1 MARMRSKF
9 ADSRKAAANEAA
21 ARRRED
27 YMATQGRNIVRKD
40 PDKSARRGFLGDLA
54 QMGRDLSG
62 PVKDSGLVRDA
73 STMTRDLG
81 TLAASPFKAAWMHG
95 ADLFASGIGAFKE
108 GERARRDDDEWTLG
122 GDPLDITRGSDAYKY
137 LLTQIDDPEDRRD
150 FRREVGKNNLH
161 WTELNEYAG
170 DNAAGLA
177 KKINEYNAGIRSFPK
192 GEDTYSNFVRQGS
205 DLEGTG
211 MIGDAAARIANAQ
224 KYGKAGFFEPWMNE
238 ESSAEPFDDAVTT
251 TVLPGPGYDQEL
263 DVDTRTSGPYEVEDW
278 MGPEGP
284 AEMINWQQKLNE
296 ETAADDQFYKDSWG
310 VTKDQYDKIMTA
322 PDNLDVEEGLWEQAE
337 GYDDKWLEDALGY
350 PVYKSRSGRFFKM
363 NPETHYVQMD
373 DDITDEVTKLAM
385 SMRTDRPMSL
395 GDTTPPPFL
404 SGDTDWWTP
413 EPEEEDLRG
422 WDWIN
427 EPVMKHYGVD
437 KPSEEIER
445 VWPNTP
451 PPGYPHRG
459 RFLKY
464 LDQFGFNTGYDYY
477 NE

>member
-1 MARMRSKF
+1 MPDQNRFGKSSRSY
-9 ADSRKAAANEAA
+9 AVDTPRERGIKAYN
-21 ARRRED
+21 RNLREGLGS
-27 YMATQGRNIVRKD
+27 GRNVQRIHQ
-40 PDKSARRGFLGDLA
+40 ARENRTLNRPPRWDQKL
-54 QMGRDLSG
+54 GRDVG
-62 PVKDSGLVRDA
+62 TMVRD
-73 STMTRDLG
+73 TT
-81 TLAASPFKAAWMHG
+81 SPFKAALMHG

-211 MIGDAAARIANAQ
+211 MIGDAAARIARAQ
-224 KYGKAGFFEPWMNE
+224 EEGRAGFATPAMRRKTTPLE
-238 ESSAEPFDDAVTT
+238 AVTT
-251 TVLPGPGYDQEL
+251 EDDMPTGRYPFPVGMDMAPTEGISDEERAFQESLMDDTYFQENFDTETGAWRSPPRIEDVADSASRAENIAAL
-263 DVDTRTSGPYEVEDW
+263 DRIMAQDEYP
-278 MGPEGP
+278 MINAP
-284 AEMINWQQKLNE
+284 AE
-296 ETAADDQFYKDSWG
+296 
-310 VTKDQYDKIMTA
+310 
-322 PDNLDVEEGLWEQAE
+322 
-337 GYDDKWLEDALGY
+337 AL
-350 PVYKSRSGRFFKM
+350 
-363 NPETHYVQMD
+363 
-373 DDITDEVTKLAM
+373 
-385 SMRTDRPMSL
+385 
-395 GDTTPPPFL
+395 PPFL
-404 SGDTDWWTP
+404 SGDTDWFTP

-422 WDWIN
+422 WDWLN

-437 KPSEEIER
+437 RPSEEIER

-451 PPGYPHRG
+451 PPGYGPPPSWYQ
-459 RFLKY
+459 KY

>member
-1 MARMRSKF
+1 MPDQNRFGKSSRSY
-9 ADSRKAAANEAA
+9 AVDTPRERGIKAYN
-21 ARRRED
+21 RNLREGLGS
-27 YMATQGRNIVRKD
+27 GRNVQRIHQ
-40 PDKSARRGFLGDLA
+40 ARENRTLNRPPRWDQKL
-54 QMGRDLSG
+54 GRDVG
-62 PVKDSGLVRDA
+62 TMVRD
-73 STMTRDLG
+73 TT
-81 TLAASPFKAAWMHG
+81 SPFKTALMHG
-95 ADLFASGIGAFKE
+95 ADLFAQGLGSFSEAEKARVGGKFNAPLNVKKGTNAYGWLLDHVIKDEYEDDFK
-108 GERARRDDDEWTLG
+108 
-122 GDPLDITRGSDAYKY
+122 
-137 LLTQIDDPEDRRD
+137 
-150 FRREVGKNNLH
+150 REVKKDNLY
-161 WTELNEYAG
+161 WTELNKYAKDKYIG
-170 DNAAGLA
+170 GGQLARGINAR
-177 KKINEYNAGIRSFPK
+177 NEGIRSFPK

-350 PVYKSRSGRFFKM
+350 PVYKSRSGRFFKV